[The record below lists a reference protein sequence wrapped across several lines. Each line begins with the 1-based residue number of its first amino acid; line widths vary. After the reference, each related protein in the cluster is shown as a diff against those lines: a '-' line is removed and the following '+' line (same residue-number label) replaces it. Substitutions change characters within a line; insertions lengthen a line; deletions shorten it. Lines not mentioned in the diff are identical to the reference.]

1 MKGVS
6 GGGSWVLKAWR
17 GCARCHSNLLVS
29 ANQYS
34 VTTLLGARRPAQSVI
49 QAQLHPTNPHTR
61 SYQDDFPPL
70 VRFTDFPRFFKS
82 ESRPRWRAGGSSP
95 GRGPCWRLTLRHVSN
110 SISNCCRRRLHT
122 LMHHFVKVYLAIY
135 FFSYLLLCGLV
146 YYARYLLD

>member
-1 MKGVS
+1 MQKCLVKGVS

-29 ANQYS
+29 TNQYS

-49 QAQLHPTNPHTR
+49 RARLHPTNPHTR

-82 ESRPRWRAGGSSP
+82 ESRPLWRAGGLLARARP
-95 GRGPCWRLTLRHVSN
+95 VLTSDPASRQQFN
-110 SISNCCRRRLHT
+110 QQ
-122 LMHHFVKVYLAIY
+122 
-135 FFSYLLLCGLV
+135 LLPPPTPHLNAPLC
-146 YYARYLLD
+146 